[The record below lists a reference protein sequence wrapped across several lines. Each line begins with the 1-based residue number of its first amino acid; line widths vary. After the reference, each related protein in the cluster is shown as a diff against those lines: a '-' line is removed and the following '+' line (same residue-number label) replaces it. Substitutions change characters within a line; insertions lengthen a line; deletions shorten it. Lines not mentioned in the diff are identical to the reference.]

1 MERLKREGSEGRKSQ
16 FLGGILVGGWLRGG
30 DIGVN
35 LGVGVFREGI
45 FLNEFLMF
53 DFLEKEKLFHS

>member
-1 MERLKREGSEGRKSQ
+1 M
-16 FLGGILVGGWLRGG
+16 GGWLRGG

-35 LGVGVFREGI
+35 LGVGVLREGI